1 MPFYLLLCEHNIKL
15 FFLAKNINF
24 FVGLLSNL
32 SKMKIYHFLFTFIF
46 CLTSSFVQAQYW
58 IGIKGGPSL
67 ITHDYRY
74 ETYKDSFDV
83 ARNYNFHLGAIMTYV
98 ASKRFSVTSELNYE
112 RRSRTLA
119 NIPSI
124 TDSASSI
131 FNTHYLT
138 IPILLQ
144 VNFPGAPQS
153 FYVNAG
159 IKLNYWLAATGTMY
173 TTDIGNNTGGE
184 SIDYTVVF
192 DEVNSSQNQKSIM
205 DANRMQ
211 YGLSAGAGFYLDVF
225 GGDRMLFDFRYNY
238 SHSNLGFN
246 GLSNDFE
253 NMLSYYENF
262 EYRNHSLTVS
272 VGYLLFYNS
281 QLKRKG
287 SSSIKQKKRKKRR

>member
-1 MPFYLLLCEHNIKL
+1 
-15 FFLAKNINF
+15 
-24 FVGLLSNL
+24 
-32 SKMKIYHFLFTFIF
+32 MKIYHCLFTFIF
-46 CLTSSFVQAQYW
+46 CLTSSLVQAQYW
-58 IGIKGGPSL
+58 IGIKGGPSF
-67 ITHDYRY
+67 ITHDYQY
-74 ETYKDSFDV
+74 ETYKDSFNI
-83 ARNYNFHLGAIMTYV
+83 ANNTNFHLGAIMTYV

-112 RRSRTLA
+112 RRSRTLS
-119 NIPSI
+119 NIPNI

-131 FNTHYLT
+131 FNTHYIT
-138 IPILLQ
+138 SPILLQ
-144 VNFPGAPQS
+144 VNFPGAPLS

-173 TTDIGNNTGGE
+173 TTDIGNIWGE

-192 DEVNSSQNQKSIM
+192 DEVNSSQKQKSII

-211 YGLSAGAGFYLDVF
+211 YGLSVGAGFYLDVL
-225 GGDRMLFDFRYNY
+225 GGDRMLIDFRYNY

-272 VGYLLFYNS
+272 VGYLLFYSS

-287 SSSIKQKKRKKRR
+287 SSSIKQKKQKKLKKR